1 MAKESTRVTKNT
13 TKEDSERKP
22 RGKKVVAGPKRG
34 LSAYMYF
41 SKEQRSV
48 VKEENPGA
56 TFGKLGKL
64 LGEKW
69 KSLSEEE
76 KKPYTDL
83 AATDK
88 KRYEDEKAAAEN

>member
-56 TFGKLGKL
+56 TFGKLDKQVFFFFKKKERG
-64 LGEKW
+64 GEYL
-69 KSLSEEE
+69 KSIASIS
-76 KKPYTDL
+76 
-83 AATDK
+83 
-88 KRYEDEKAAAEN
+88 